1 MHALTKEWVAK
12 AEGDWRIASREIR
25 VRRGA
30 NYDAICFHAQQC
42 IEKYLKAFLQEHGHH
57 IPKIHDLNQLL
68 KHCLAYDGTME
79 MHRDLFKDL
88 TRYAVEFRY
97 PGESATKEDA
107 RTALHNAKYLDL
119 FCAPNSNSS
128 AESIRLFKI

>member
-1 MHALTKEWVAK
+1 MHALTSEWIGK
-12 AEGDWRIASREIR
+12 AEGDWRIANREMR

-30 NYDAICFHAQQC
+30 SFDAICFHTQQC
-42 IEKYLKAFLQEHGHH
+42 IEKYLKAFLQEQGYH

-68 KHCLAYDGTME
+68 EYCLPYDGTLE

-88 TRYAVEFRY
+88 TRYAVAFRY

-107 RTALHNAKYLDL
+107 RIALHHAKILRSFL
-119 FCAPNSNSS
+119 RPK
-128 AESIRLFKI
+128 FK